1 METGSC
7 CVPEK
12 SNCVEYLI
20 EMILVVCCTSLLA
33 RVLRKRFF
41 CLGGKCAE

>member
-12 SNCVEYLI
+12 SNCVESLI
-20 EMILVVCCTSLLA
+20 EMILVVCCTNLLA
-33 RVLRKRFF
+33 WVLRKRFL
-41 CLGGKCAE
+41 CEGGKSAD